1 MRDISLHIL
10 DIAENSVRA
19 EADLIEI
26 FIDEN
31 KTKDIVNLEI
41 IDNGN
46 GMTKTQLQNALDPF
60 FTTKDIKRVGLGIPL
75 LRANTER
82 SGGKFSIESIPEKGT
97 KINSAFVRSNIDRPP
112 LGDING
118 TIITLILSNPEL
130 NFVYKFKTEK
140 GEYILDTREIKKIL
154 EGVSIAESS
163 VIGFLQKEMSE
174 EIEKLMED

>member
-19 EADLIEI
+19 EADLIKIIIE
-26 FIDEN
+26 EN

-41 IDNGN
+41 IDNGK
-46 GMTKTQLQNALDPF
+46 GMTGNQLKNALDPF
-60 FTTKDIKRVGLGIPL
+60 FTTKEIKKVGLGIPL
-75 LRANTER
+75 LKANTER
-82 SGGKFSIESIPEKGT
+82 SGGEFTIESDLKKGT
-97 KINSAFVRSNIDRPP
+97 KIKSIFIKSNIDTPP

-118 TIITLILSNPEL
+118 TILTLILSNPEI
-130 NFVYKFKTEK
+130 NFIYSFKSEK
-140 GEYILDTREIKKIL
+140 GEYILDTREIKEIL
-154 EGVSIAESS
+154 NGVSITETN